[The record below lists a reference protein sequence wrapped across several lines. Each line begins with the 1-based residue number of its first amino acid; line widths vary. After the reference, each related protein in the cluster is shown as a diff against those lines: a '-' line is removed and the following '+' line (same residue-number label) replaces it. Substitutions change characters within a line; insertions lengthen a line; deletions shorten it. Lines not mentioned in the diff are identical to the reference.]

1 MGELSAGKIQNLQSN
16 DASKIWGLP
25 NYLHIIWSGP
35 LQIVS
40 IMLMLSLIL
49 GAGPSFAGLGM
60 TIVMIPVGAVV
71 GKKLAKL
78 RKELVSHTDARIKC
92 TSEVISGIKAIKLYA
107 WEDPYLKKVKELRE
121 TELRWIR
128 RTAVYSIANSIIY
141 FSTPILVSLAA
152 FVAYSL
158 LGHELTADKA
168 FPALAL
174 FNLLRFPI
182 LVIPMQIQNLINGSV
197 SLKRMQAYM
206 DAEEAAPNPPAPS
219 GAVAGDAI
227 TLEKVDFAWGAAE
240 GAAPVAALKN
250 VSLRVPRGQLVMV
263 VGTVGSGKSSL
274 LAGLLGELVC
284 SHGGCTVA
292 GSRAFTAQEPWIQ
305 NATVRQNIVAGA
317 PFEEEKYRR
326 VIEVGVVPRSDL
338 TGPRSCGESQPPP
351 PGGVV
356 AAVLL
361 VHRGWTAAVARLPSR
376 IPLGGTDLGVHPRPF
391 GTTTACVDRRAR
403 WGRTSSCCRRGTSR
417 RSGRRG
423 STSRGAS
430 GTGWP
435 WRGPCTPPPTC
446 TCSTTPSAPSTPTS
460 ASTSSS
466 AASAARWRA
475 RPASWSPT
483 RPSSQRAPTSSTSSK
498 TGWSPTPAR
507 TASCRPKASPSA
519 S

>member
-35 LQIVS
+35 LQIVT
-40 IMLMLSLIL
+40 IMFMLSAIL

-78 RKELVSHTDARIKC
+78 RKELVGHTDARIKC
-92 TSEVISGIKAIKLYA
+92 TSEVITGIKAIKLYA

-121 TELRWIR
+121 TELLWIR

-158 LGHELTADKA
+158 LGNELTADKA

-227 TLEKVDFAWGAAE
+227 TLEKAAFAWGAAE
-240 GAAPVAALKN
+240 GAAEGAAPVAVLKN

-326 VIEVGVVPRSDL
+326 VIEVGVVCCSDL
-338 TGPRSCGESQPPP
+338 TGPRSCGESQPPLS
-351 PGGVV
+351 VV
-356 AAVLL
+356 AAVL
-361 VHRGWTAAVARLPSR
+361 VARVD
-376 IPLGGTDLGVHPRPF
+376 GGHRQAVQSHPRP
-391 GTTTACVDRRAR
+391 RY
-403 WGRTSSCCRRGTSR
+403 
-417 RSGRRG
+417 
-423 STSRGAS
+423 
-430 GTGWP
+430 
-435 WRGPCTPPPTC
+435 
-446 TCSTTPSAPSTPTS
+446 
-460 ASTSSS
+460 
-466 AASAARWRA
+466 
-475 RPASWSPT
+475 
-483 RPSSQRAPTSSTSSK
+483 
-498 TGWSPTPAR
+498 
-507 TASCRPKASPSA
+507 
-519 S
+519 